1 LSNVAINSARAVRQ
15 QPSDPMADLR
25 ECIRNARANISAS
38 DAATDDK
45 DRTDYA
51 ISAVENLIE
60 AVEAIANAFDR
71 LKDIDL

>member
-1 LSNVAINSARAVRQ
+1 
-15 QPSDPMADLR
+15 MADLR

>member
-1 LSNVAINSARAVRQ
+1 
-15 QPSDPMADLR
+15 MADLR
-25 ECIRNARANISAS
+25 EAIRNARVNLGAS

-51 ISAVENLIE
+51 ISAIENLIE

-71 LKDIDL
+71 IKDIDL

>member
-1 LSNVAINSARAVRQ
+1 
-15 QPSDPMADLR
+15 MADLR
-25 ECIRNARANISAS
+25 EKIRNARTNLAAS